1 MKKCCETCK
10 FCNETDLL
18 CRDCLKHH
26 FKHWVSEETV
36 TEPIK
41 KKRAPKNNLKE
52 AKPDMSLLPLD
63 LLTELLCPAYEVG
76 IKKYWR
82 DSWREGFKSTIMF
95 AACLRHMTAF
105 FFKGEDYDPDALK
118 NQKIK
123 VHHLGSAIFCLI
135 SMYDSWKNHPEL
147 DNRRKY
153 K

>member
-1 MKKCCETCK
+1 MKKNCETCK
-10 FCNETDLL
+10 YANVETLICSSCIKDKKFPAWEA
-18 CRDCLKHH
+18 D
-26 FKHWVSEETV
+26 
-36 TEPIK
+36 EPIK
-41 KKRAPKNNLKE
+41 KNAPKNNKKE
-52 AKPDMSLLPLD
+52 NKPDMSLLPLD

>member
-1 MKKCCETCK
+1 MKKNCESCK
-10 FCNETDLL
+10 YANLETIFCYS
-18 CRDCLKHH
+18 CLQAKK
-26 FKHWVSEETV
+26 FPCWEAD
-36 TEPIK
+36 EPIK
-41 KKRAPKNNLKE
+41 KTAPKDNKKE
-52 AKPDMSLLPLD
+52 NKHDMSLLPLD